1 MTFLTTWPIWLSAI
15 VVLGVP
21 TVVAMTGTLL
31 VRRSVTLDKLK
42 TNNEVAGFKFATVG
56 VLYAVLLAFAVV
68 VVWEKF
74 NESEN
79 FVAQEAGAAATI
91 YRLADGVGADSE
103 HSLRERLNDY
113 VKAAITKDWPE
124 MEHGRASPIVTEAL
138 SELYKGAL
146 KFTPGSARDGVLLA
160 EVLHQLDQLTQARR
174 ARLVVAA
181 GIVPGVLWMVLF
193 GGAILTIGFT
203 LFFGTENLGAQ
214 TVMTGA
220 LTLLISSGLLVIVTV
235 DHPFA
240 GTVRVTPEALTAVM
254 DDLGK

>member
-1 MTFLTTWPIWLSAI
+1 MIFLTTWPIWLSAI

-21 TVVAMTGTLL
+21 TVVAMIGTLI

-42 TNNEVAGFKFATVG
+42 TNNEVAGFKFAAVG

-74 NESEN
+74 NQSEN

-103 HSLRERLNDY
+103 RELRERLNDY
-113 VKAAITKDWPE
+113 IKAAIAKDWPA

-138 SELYKGAL
+138 SQLYKVAL
-146 KFTPGSARDGVLLA
+146 KFTPGNARDGVLLA

-181 GIVPGVLWMVLF
+181 GVVPGVLWMVLF
-193 GGAILTIGFT
+193 GGAILTVSFT
-203 LFFGTENLGAQ
+203 LFFGTENLAAQ

-235 DHPFA
+235 DHPFT

>member
-1 MTFLTTWPIWLSAI
+1 
-15 VVLGVP
+15 
-21 TVVAMTGTLL
+21 
-31 VRRSVTLDKLK
+31 
-42 TNNEVAGFKFATVG
+42 
-56 VLYAVLLAFAVV
+56 
-68 VVWEKF
+68 
-74 NESEN
+74 
-79 FVAQEAGAAATI
+79 
-91 YRLADGVGADSE
+91 
-103 HSLRERLNDY
+103 
-113 VKAAITKDWPE
+113 
-124 MEHGRASPIVTEAL
+124 VTEAL
-138 SELYKGAL
+138 SELYKVAL
-146 KFTPGSARDGVLLA
+146 KFTPGNARDGVLLA